1 MRAHRKEFLTTAY
14 KESFEAEFEYVTEEM
29 ESEYIASGNSRKLT
43 LSAERK
49 PYRLIGI
56 REEGM
61 YLVII
66 CYKCG
71 RYLLA
76 KTDQKTRR
84 CPYCEARLV
93 LNRAK
98 RVMTAKT
105 ASQASNIL
113 RSLKEKRRAKM
124 VQ

>member
-14 KESFEAEFEYVTEEM
+14 KEWLEAEFEYVTEEM

-84 CPYCEARLV
+84 CPYCEVRLALNKAR
-93 LNRAK
+93 RIT
-98 RVMTAKT
+98 TAKT
-105 ASQASNIL
+105 ARQASDLL
-113 RSLKEKRRAKM
+113 RSLRERGS
-124 VQ
+124 QTTQ